1 MADPGYWSKRIFGLD
16 LNVWRNRTC
25 SNTKIFISQW
35 KTLLNNTNNINN
47 DCKTHGIK
55 TNLYLQSKRS
65 ILRKERDF
73 LNWKNIYSSSFFR
86 IARMNII

>member
-1 MADPGYWSKRIFGLD
+1 MAALAYWSEKNFRVGPK
-16 LNVWRNRTC
+16 VWRNRTW

-65 ILRKERDF
+65 ILRKERDV
-73 LNWKNIYSSSFFR
+73 LNWKNIHNSSFFK

>member
-1 MADPGYWSKRIFGLD
+1 MAAPAYWSEKNFRAGS
-16 LNVWRNRTC
+16 NVWRNRTC

-65 ILRKERDF
+65 ILRKERDV
-73 LNWKNIYSSSFFR
+73 LNWKNIHSSSFFK

>member
-1 MADPGYWSKRIFGLD
+1 MAAPAYWSEKNFRVGP
-16 LNVWRNRTC
+16 NVWRNRTC

-65 ILRKERDF
+65 ILRKERDV
-73 LNWKNIYSSSFFR
+73 LNWKNIHSSSFFK